1 MGACYVDNFIEDK
14 ETPISESQLQDIFQE
29 DQETD
34 RYENGHMY
42 SGGIG
47 MAEGL
52 RIDHSKKFGSV
63 QEAQDWVDKNAD
75 KWGPAIAVRVEGPN
89 DKGWYYGAIC
99 AS

>member
-1 MGACYVDNFIEDK
+1 MGACYVGEFVKDDEVPRSEAELK
-14 ETPISESQLQDIFQE
+14 EIFEKNQE
-29 DQETD
+29 VD

-52 RIDHSKKFGSV
+52 VIDRGKKFGSPRDA
-63 QEAQDWVDKNAD
+63 EDWIEENAQ
-75 KWGPAIAVRVEGPN
+75 KWGPALAVRVEGPN
-89 DKGWYYGAIC
+89 ERGWFYGAIC

>member
-1 MGACYVDNFIEDK
+1 MGVCYVDNFIEDE
-14 ETPISESQLQDIFQE
+14 ETPLSESDLQYAFRDSQE
-29 DQETD
+29 IDL
-34 RYENGHMY
+34 YENGHCY

-52 RIDHSKKFGSV
+52 QIVRDKKFGSFR
-63 QEAQDWVDKNAD
+63 EANEWVEENAQ
-75 KWGPAIAVRVEGPN
+75 KWGPALAVRVEGPN